1 MRFVDVFAGCGG
13 LSLGLLKSGMS
24 GVFAIEK
31 NPMAFATLE
40 HNLIKGDKFK
50 FDWPGFLPMKA
61 MSCEDLLLEYSEDL
75 NELAGTIDLVVGGPP
90 CQGFSTAG
98 RRNPSDPR
106 NQMAEQYLKLIS
118 ILKPTYLV
126 IENVSG
132 FASRFNE
139 TKSSEINDRF
149 SKKSYAEFI
158 LDSLEGLGYSVS
170 SGLINCASFGVPQNR
185 YRYLIICSLK
195 KTGSSIFEELTKH
208 SEKFLKEKNL
218 PVERP
223 VTVFEALSDLEIGT
237 KQLMESTDS
246 DRSGFYQIKYA
257 EPDLKSGFLSLMREG
272 HNGTPNS
279 LRLPKH
285 APNTIVNFKKLQLVS
300 TPGRSISKSVRD
312 SLGIKKQAITVLAK
326 NQPSPTVTTLPD
338 DIIHYSEAR
347 ILTVRES
354 ARLQSF
360 PDWFEFLGK
369 YTTGGKRRK
378 LDCPRYTQVGNA
390 VPPLLS
396 EAIAQVIKSLD
407 KKVGNHREEK
417 NAAEF

>member
-40 HNLIKGDKFK
+40 HNLIKGNKFK
-50 FDWPGFLPMKA
+50 FDWPDFLPMNA
-61 MSCEDLLLEYSEDL
+61 MSCEELLSDFSEEL
-75 NELAGTIDLVVGGPP
+75 SELAGTIDLVVGGPP

-132 FASRFNE
+132 FASKFNE
-139 TKSSEINDRF
+139 TKSNEINDRF

-170 SGLINCASFGVPQNR
+170 SGLVNCANFGVPQNR
-185 YRYLIICSLK
+185 YRYLIVCSLK
-195 KTGSSIFEELTKH
+195 KTKVSIFDELIKH
-208 SEKFLKEKNL
+208 SESFLRAKSL
-218 PVERP
+218 PVERS
-223 VTVFEALSDLEIGT
+223 VSVFEALSDLEIGT
-237 KQLMESTDS
+237 KQLVESTDS
-246 DRSGFYQIKYA
+246 DRMGFFEIKYA
-257 EPDLKSGFLSLMREG
+257 EPDLKSAFLSLMREG
-272 HNGTPNS
+272 AEGAPNS

-285 APNTIVNFKKLQLVS
+285 APNTIVNFKRLQLVS
-300 TPGRSISKSVRD
+300 TPGRSVSKSVRD

-407 KKVGNHREEK
+407 AKNASHRDEK
-417 NAAEF
+417 NAAEL